1 MNMKKIAVIE
11 DNHDMRENIEE
22 ILMLADYDVVTAK
35 NGKEGVELVKKE
47 LPDLIICDIM
57 MPELD
62 GYGVLYYLS
71 KIPETS
77 AIPFIFLTA
86 KTERSDMRKGMNM
99 GADDYISKPFE
110 EMELLGAIESRLK
123 KRSKFKEVETFDNK
137 WEGFQKIVGDLT
149 GLDVLKKDAAIKA
162 YTKKEDIYK
171 EGETP
176 KYLYYVKDGR
186 VRSYKSTNDAKE
198 MATSVYGPGDFF
210 GYSELLSQERY
221 TESTMAIDSATVALI
236 PKTEFEAL
244 ILEDKEI
251 SINFIKLLAG
261 NIVEREKKLVTLAYD
276 TVRKR
281 VATALAELYDK
292 FQIRE
297 EDYVEIK
304 VSRDELASIVGTAT
318 ESVIRI
324 LSEFKN
330 DGYIKTKGSLITVLN
345 IDELRNYRF

>member
-1 MNMKKIAVIE
+1 MKKIALIE

-22 ILMLADYDVVTAK
+22 ILMLADYEVVTAK

-71 KIPETS
+71 KIPETNS
-77 AIPFIFLTA
+77 IPFIFLTA

-110 EMELLGAIESRLK
+110 EMELLGAIESRLE

-149 GLDVLKKDAAIKA
+149 GLEVLKKDAAIK
-162 YTKKEDIYK
+162 TFSKKEDIYR

-176 KYLYYVKDGR
+176 KHLYYLKKGR

-198 MATSVYGPGDFF
+198 MATSVFGPGDFF

-221 TESTMAIDSATVALI
+221 TESTMAIDGATVALI
-236 PKTEFEAL
+236 PKIEFEAL
-244 ILEDKEI
+244 ILENKEI

-261 NIVEREKKLVTLAYD
+261 NIVEREKKLVNLAYD

-292 FQIRE
+292 FQVRQ